1 MAWARLKVLYEGSLG
16 RDANVFAIEKTDC
29 LNVDPMRRER
39 AINMDHVVYWVGKG
53 DQRVYMALANG
64 QFLIVETTD
73 RIMEVLTGCSPNV
86 LGSDWDP
93 KKRAG

>member
-1 MAWARLKVLYEGSLG
+1 
-16 RDANVFAIEKTDC
+16 
-29 LNVDPMRRER
+29 
-39 AINMDHVVYWVGKG
+39 MDHVVYWVGKG